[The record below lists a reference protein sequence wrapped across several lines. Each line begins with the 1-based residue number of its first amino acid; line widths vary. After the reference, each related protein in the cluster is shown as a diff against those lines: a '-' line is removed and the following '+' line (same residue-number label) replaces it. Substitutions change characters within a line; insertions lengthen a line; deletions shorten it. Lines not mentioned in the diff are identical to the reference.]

1 MDKIIV
7 MSRFRELGLKITGDP
22 KLFSL
27 EHRIFNATAIVIT
40 SFALFGAIANHF
52 LGLHPMTVWMGVF
65 GFFVAIGLY
74 YYSRFKGMFGLP
86 LILCFVLATIVVLG
100 TIHFFNGGLDGTLI
114 YLLIMLL
121 NIFLLVVPQNNQVL
135 IYVLFYLSLITLL
148 LLEYLFPEWIVH
160 YKTIEERFA
169 DHAVTMFYCLLYTA
183 IVIGLFRRSYNNER
197 VKVKEQYDQMK
208 LLNSQIDQQLKTL
221 EEQKK
226 NLADAVD
233 VANDKNEKNR
243 ILLRELNHRVKNN
256 LQVVSSLLNLQS
268 QSVTDKKAKAAIV
281 ESKNRLLSMVLI
293 HQRLYHNENA
303 TQIFMPEYLRDLVD
317 NIEFTYQSG
326 ERDDVI
332 TFDVETILL
341 SVEHAIPVG
350 LICNEIITNFFKHVY
365 SSGNGKLTI
374 AFQKVHD
381 EYILEINDN
390 GPGFNPSDSTNSFGI
405 KLIHSLVKQLG
416 GTSKV
421 KCINGTHWQIRF
433 RSSP

>member
-1 MDKIIV
+1 MT
-7 MSRFRELGLKITGDP
+7 MLRNLGIKITGEP
-22 KLFSL
+22 EIFPL

-40 SFALFGAIANHF
+40 SFAILGAIANYF
-52 LGLHPMTVWMGVF
+52 LGLHPMTVWMGFV
-65 GFFVAIGLY
+65 GFFVATGFY
-74 YYSRFKGMFGLP
+74 YYSRVKRLFALP
-86 LILCFVLATIVVLG
+86 LILGFVFAAVSILG
-100 TIHFFNGGLDGTLI
+100 TIHFFNGGLDGNVI

-121 NIFLLVVPQNNQVL
+121 NIFLLVVPQNNQTL
-135 IYVLFYLSLITLL
+135 IYLLFYFSFLTLL

-160 YKTIEERFA
+160 YNSIEERFA

-197 VKVKEQYDQMK
+197 LKVKEQYDQMK

-221 EEQKK
+221 EEQKRE
-226 NLADAVD
+226 LADAVE

-268 QSVTDKKAKAAIV
+268 QSVLDEKAKAAIV

-293 HQRLYHNENA
+293 HQRLYHNENS
-303 TQIFMPEYLRDLVD
+303 THIFMPEYLRDLVD

-326 ERDDVI
+326 EHEDVI
-332 TFDVETILL
+332 SYNVDPLL
-341 SVEHAIPVG
+341 MSVEHAIPLG

-365 SSGNGKLTI
+365 SLQKGKLTI
-374 AFQKVHD
+374 AFQKINS
-381 EYILEINDN
+381 EYVLEVNDD
-390 GPGFNPSDSTNSFGI
+390 GPGFNIFNSEGSFGI

-421 KCINGTHWQIRF
+421 ASDNGTHWQIRF
-433 RSSP
+433 KSTS

>member
-1 MDKIIV
+1 MNKL
-7 MSRFRELGLKITGDP
+7 RELGIKITGESE
-22 KLFSL
+22 LFPL
-27 EHRIFNATAIVIT
+27 EHRIFNATTIVIT
-40 SFALFGAIANHF
+40 SFAILGAIANHF

-65 GFFVAIGLY
+65 GFFIAIGFY
-74 YYSRFKGMFGLP
+74 YHSRFKGMFGLP
-86 LILCFVLATIVVLG
+86 LILGFVAATILVLG
-100 TIHFFNGGLDGTLI
+100 TIHFFNGGLDGNVI

-121 NIFLLVVPQNNQVL
+121 NIFLLVVPQNRQVL
-135 IYVLFYLSLITLL
+135 IYLLFYLSFLALL
-148 LLEYLFPEWIVH
+148 LLEYLFPEWVVH
-160 YKTIEERFA
+160 YKSIEERFA

-197 VKVKEQYDQMK
+197 LKVKEQYDQMK

-221 EEQKK
+221 EVQKK
-226 NLADAVD
+226 ELAEAVD
-233 VANDKNEKNR
+233 VANDKNEKNK

-268 QSVTDKKAKAAIV
+268 QSVADEKAKAAII
-281 ESKNRLLSMVLI
+281 EGKNRLLSMVLI

-317 NIEFTYQSG
+317 NIEFTYQSD
-326 ERDDVI
+326 ERTDVI
-332 TFDVETILL
+332 TFDVEPILL
-341 SVEHAIPVG
+341 SVEHAIPLG

-365 SSGNGKLTI
+365 SLGTGKLTI
-374 AFQKVHD
+374 AFQKAGN
-381 EYILEINDN
+381 EYILEANDN
-390 GPGFNPSDSTNSFGI
+390 GPGFNLSDSGNSFGI

-433 RSSP
+433 RSTTP